1 MEHYKLYI
9 NGKFTESSSK
19 KTFQTIDPSTE
30 QPWATIAE
38 ANKEDVNSA
47 VEAAYNAFQG
57 EWSSTLPTQRG
68 QFLRA
73 IGDQL
78 KENAELLGTIE
89 TRDTGKMFKETKFQ
103 ANYIAEFYYYYAG
116 LVDKI
121 EGSTLP
127 IDKPDM
133 QVFTTREP
141 LGVVAAVIPWNSQ
154 QLLSAIKLA
163 PALAMGNT
171 IIIKASEAA
180 PTPLLELAK
189 LIDNFVVIV
198 WRSVQYNMNL

>member
-116 LVDKI
+116 LADKI

-141 LGVVAAVIPWNSQ
+141 VGVVAAVIPWNSQ

-171 IIIKASEAA
+171 C
-180 PTPLLELAK
+180 LLYTSPSPRDGLLSRMPSSA
-189 LIDNFVVIV
+189 
-198 WRSVQYNMNL
+198 